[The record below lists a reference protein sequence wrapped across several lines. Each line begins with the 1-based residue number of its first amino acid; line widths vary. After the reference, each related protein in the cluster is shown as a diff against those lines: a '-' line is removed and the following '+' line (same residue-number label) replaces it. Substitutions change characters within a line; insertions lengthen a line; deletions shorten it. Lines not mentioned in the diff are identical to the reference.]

1 MGICCVRFPGGVHVS
16 EDASDVLLRYL
27 GDVFFGVTERC
38 NCEGSEDVQ
47 TWFCFCVYVLCV
59 LSERHSSV
67 VGYSKC
73 GGVVGVWDQ
82 LTVQLNGRLSHFFQ
96 TCQHYQTYLM
106 THFVERI
113 FLRLTTSD
121 KTKKNPLTKL
131 RKLPTKCSNGIKEKN
146 TV

>member
-1 MGICCVRFPGGVHVS
+1 M
-16 EDASDVLLRYL
+16 
-27 GDVFFGVTERC
+27 
-38 NCEGSEDVQ
+38 
-47 TWFCFCVYVLCV
+47 

-121 KTKKNPLTKL
+121 KTKKKSPNEAPKASDQMFKRYK
-131 RKLPTKCSNGIKEKN
+131 RKKYRLEKKTAQLMN
-146 TV
+146 